1 MSNKNFMILYKQ
13 SFSPSDNDGGC
24 RSGELDASA
33 KAITNTA
40 AITIAKI
47 HAPAM
52 SRNAQVLGVFVTE
65 MSFGAF
71 VSGRAV
77 RLLDLV
83 SWTKIIGIKTEINKH
98 YRLGG

>member
-1 MSNKNFMILYKQ
+1 MTGEAGDLVSLMQRQKQ
-13 SFSPSDNDGGC
+13 H
-24 RSGELDASA
+24 

-40 AITIAKI
+40 AMTIAKI

-65 MSFGAF
+65 MSFGSF

>member
-1 MSNKNFMILYKQ
+1 MTGEAGDLVSLMQRQKQ
-13 SFSPSDNDGGC
+13 H
-24 RSGELDASA
+24 

-40 AITIAKI
+40 AMTIAKI

-65 MSFGAF
+65 MSFGSF
-71 VSGRAV
+71 VSGRTV

>member
-1 MSNKNFMILYKQ
+1 MTGEAGPVSLMHRQKQ
-13 SFSPSDNDGGC
+13 H
-24 RSGELDASA
+24 
-33 KAITNTA
+33 KAITHTA

-52 SRNAQVLGVFVTE
+52 SRKAQALGVLVTE

-71 VSGRAV
+71 VSGRTV
-77 RLLDLV
+77 RLLDFV

-98 YRLGG
+98 YRIGG